1 MNIYTIKWL
10 HMDRYPLTAV
20 VIAKDIDSALDLL
33 IIRPEN
39 PHVTLIGYTLYGND
53 HPRIVAEESC
63 E

>member
-1 MNIYTIKWL
+1 
-10 HMDRYPLTAV
+10 MDRYPLTAV

-53 HPRIVAEESC
+53 HPRIVAEESY